1 MRYLFISL
9 ITVAIAFVLLF
20 IIQNPR
26 LTTVSFFSA
35 SITLPLS
42 FLVLFTYIWGI
53 LTGGVVVSLVRTLIH
68 GAAKNQN

>member
-9 ITVAIAFVLLF
+9 LTVAIALVLLF
-20 IIQNPR
+20 ILQNPR

-35 SITLPLS
+35 SVTLPLS

-53 LTGGVVVSLVRTLIH
+53 LTGGVVVSLVRILIH
-68 GAAKNQN
+68 GAAKNQK